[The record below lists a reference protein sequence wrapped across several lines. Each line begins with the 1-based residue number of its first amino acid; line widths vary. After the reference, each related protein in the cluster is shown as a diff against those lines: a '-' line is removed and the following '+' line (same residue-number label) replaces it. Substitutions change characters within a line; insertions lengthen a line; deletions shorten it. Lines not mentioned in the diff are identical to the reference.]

1 MMMIR
6 VESANCW
13 FQGLVGLI
21 WVGELGSWRGW
32 AHEALG
38 AEVRFSSYPS
48 HTLPCLACKNTTLL
62 FRQSS
67 HQFSPP
73 KSRLLSFWEKL
84 SLVKNLGE
92 VNCVTSLALPLKD
105 AVWWKFS
112 YFVFCALMVL
122 YFEFCIMHLKFY
134 ILNFVFCSC
143 LFWILYYAFEF
154 CIMSW
159 TFAVS
164 LALITWGECMRDV
177 HKRWLNES
185 WVSDNHSYQFCK
197 QRMMMALWWRYRW
210 WRWFL

>member
-1 MMMIR
+1 MMMVR

-13 FQGLVGLI
+13 IQGLVGLI

-38 AEVRFSSYPS
+38 AEVRFSSYPLLALPRLQKHNLAFS
-48 HTLPCLACKNTTLL
+48 TELASILTSKITLAVILRKVE
-62 FRQSS
+62 FG
-67 HQFSPP
+67 
-73 KSRLLSFWEKL
+73 EKF
-84 SLVKNLGE
+84 
-92 VNCVTSLALPLKD
+92 NCVTSLALPLKD
-105 AVWWKFS
+105 AAWWKFS